1 MVGTCA
7 VATTNISTLALV
19 ETVAKLME
27 IGENGLL
34 GHLVEVT
41 VPCPEPEL
49 ATIRVLLMEDQV
61 VRVTTSTLFHALV
74 EIVQK

>member
-1 MVGTCA
+1 
-7 VATTNISTLALV
+7 
-19 ETVAKLME
+19 ME

-49 ATIRVLLMEDQV
+49 ATIQVLPMEDQV
-61 VRVTTSTLFHALV
+61 VRVTTSILFPALMG
-74 EIVQK
+74 IVQK